1 MRDIMEE
8 STVYQA
14 ILAEGDARRQRKT
27 VVRLLRRGLSLDAIA
42 EDLDLSLAEVKKIQL
57 SESL

>member
-42 EDLDLSLAEVKKIQL
+42 EDLDLSLAEAKKIQL